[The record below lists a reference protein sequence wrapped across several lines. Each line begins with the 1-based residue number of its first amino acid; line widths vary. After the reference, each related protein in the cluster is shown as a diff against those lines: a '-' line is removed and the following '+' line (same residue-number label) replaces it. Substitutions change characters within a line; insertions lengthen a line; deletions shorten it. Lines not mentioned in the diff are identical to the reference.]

1 MTRALLLVG
10 SPRGK
15 RSTSSS
21 VGSYLLNILGRRG
34 TETEILWIHRQ
45 LSDDEKLSQML
56 DAVDRADT
64 IILTAPLYDDCQPY
78 IVSRTMEAI
87 AACPQNF
94 QNKRFIPIINCGF
107 PEPEHITAVA
117 IAIYHKFA
125 TTVGFKWAGSLSIG
139 GGEILQGA
147 SGKTLDEIGW
157 MAGKVKK
164 ALERIADA
172 LVADNSFPD
181 ESIRAVPNFFYN
193 PLIKKLIA
201 KMNNYS
207 WKSRAKKNGG
217 VVDARPY
224 SQ

>member
-1 MTRALLLVG
+1 MTSALLLVG

-15 RSTSSS
+15 KSTSSS
-21 VGSYLLNILGRRG
+21 VGSYLLNILEKRG
-34 TETEILWIHRQ
+34 LDTDILWINRQ
-45 LSDDEKLSQML
+45 LADDEKLFQML
-56 DAVDRADT
+56 DAVDRADI

-78 IVSRTMEAI
+78 IVTQTMEAI
-87 AACPQNF
+87 AARQKNLGD
-94 QNKRFIPIINCGF
+94 KRFIPIINCGL

-125 TTVGFKWAGSLSIG
+125 TIVGFKWAGSLAIG
-139 GGEILQGA
+139 GGEMLQGA
-147 SGKTLDEIGW
+147 RGKKLDEIGK

-172 LVADNSFPD
+172 LAADCSFPD
-181 ESIRAVPNFFYN
+181 ESIRAVPDFFYK
-193 PLIKKLIA
+193 PFMKKIITR
-201 KMNNYS
+201 MNNYG

>member
-15 RSTSSS
+15 KSTSSS
-21 VGSYLLNILGRRG
+21 VGSYLLNILEKRG
-34 TETEILWIHRQ
+34 LETDILWIIRQ
-45 LSDDEKLSQML
+45 LADDEKLFQML
-56 DAVDRADT
+56 DAVDRADI

-78 IVSRTMEAI
+78 IVTQTMEAI
-87 AACPQNF
+87 AAHRKNLE
-94 QNKRFIPIINCGF
+94 NKRFIPIINCGF
-107 PEPEHITAVA
+107 QEPEHITSVA

-125 TTVGFKWAGSLSIG
+125 TTVGFKWAGSLAIG
-139 GGEILQGA
+139 GGEMLQGA
-147 SGKTLDEIGW
+147 SGKKLNELGK

-181 ESIRAVPNFFYN
+181 ESIRAVPDFFYK
-193 PLIKKLIA
+193 PFMKKVITWI
-201 KMNNYS
+201 NNHS
-207 WKSRAKKNGG
+207 WKSRAKRNGG